1 MPIVWSPSCPE
12 GVSFI
17 CFSGCAFKPRCGHI
31 LSSHPMVEEIR
42 KLSPGLAKT
51 FFCGAKTFL

>member
-17 CFSGCAFKPRCGHI
+17 CFSGCAFKLHSKGGRAT
-31 LSSHPMVEEIR
+31 R
-42 KLSPGLAKT
+42 SPTVG
-51 FFCGAKTFL
+51 